1 MALLAF
7 LNHWSTHETHEY
19 FLAAVKTLQVADIKV
34 EYTSEDSESTII
46 HDIAAL
52 VACHTQILILKELSG
67 TSEGAVL
74 TIVNTK
80 STGNSQFKY
89 QSFTSES
96 FGRTVQTLDQCI
108 DLAVEHSSESLEPLL
123 IAKLNKFLAKESKLA
138 SHGG

>member
-7 LNHWSTHETHEY
+7 LNHWLTHETYEY
-19 FLAAVKTLQVADIKV
+19 FLAAVKTLQVAV
-34 EYTSEDSESTII
+34 I